1 MVSNTR
7 LGIAWNGVVFLSKS
21 LSGRV
26 KEFAGRLLDD
36 GVPLLPSESVAASW
50 EELLAIIDGAK
61 QEWIDAQEYFDA
73 AIEPELVDHAILTL
87 QAAER
92 KYMYWLNQIKNLE

>member
-1 MVSNTR
+1 M
-7 LGIAWNGVVFLSKS
+7 LSKN

-26 KEFAGRLLDD
+26 RELAERLIDD
-36 GVPLLPSESVAASW
+36 VEMLPSQLSTASW
-50 EELLAIIDGAK
+50 EELIVIVDAAKDEWLA
-61 QEWIDAQEYFDA
+61 AQEYFNA

-92 KYMYWLNQIKNLE
+92 KYMYWLKQIKNLE